1 MSAFQ
6 QNMRSKLRHFLHI
19 QKKQTTFQSF
29 VHIIQY
35 SEKQNFKSKPNS
47 KLFTKKNPERISK
60 ESRRISEQ
68 TAWLYRTKNI
78 NTTQYKRQKSVDYI
92 III

>member
-1 MSAFQ
+1 MTYNRKSG
-6 QNMRSKLRHFLHI
+6 SKLRHFLHI
-19 QKKQTTFQSF
+19 QKKQTTFQPF

-35 SEKQNFKSKPNS
+35 SEKQNFNSKPNS

>member
-1 MSAFQ
+1 MTYNRKSD
-6 QNMRSKLRHFLHI
+6 SKLRHFLHI

-29 VHIIQY
+29 VHIIQH

-68 TAWLYRTKNI
+68 TA
-78 NTTQYKRQKSVDYI
+78 
-92 III
+92 